1 MCVAVPGEI
10 IALEHGATAVVDF
23 GGTRRTVSVALL
35 DGVEVGDFVVV
46 HAGFALHRVDPEEAR
61 LTLELL
67 REVLDGEPV

>member
-10 IALEHGATAVVDF
+10 VALGPDQSAVVDF

-35 DGVEVGDFVVV
+35 DGAEVGDFVVV

-61 LTLELL
+61 ETLELF
-67 REVLDGEPV
+67 REVLDGEPF